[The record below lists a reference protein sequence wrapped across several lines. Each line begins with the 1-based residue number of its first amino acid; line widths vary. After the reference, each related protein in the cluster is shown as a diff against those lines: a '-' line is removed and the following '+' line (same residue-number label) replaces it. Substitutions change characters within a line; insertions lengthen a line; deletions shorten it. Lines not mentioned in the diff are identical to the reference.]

1 MADKSFRSVL
11 EKEAL
16 AMKNL
21 MLDLE
26 CGIVAPES
34 LPLPPQFYA
43 QKRQRIE
50 DVLWALDVEE
60 RALSKPKPAST
71 QEPKE
76 DAKA

>member
-16 AMKNL
+16 NLKNL

-34 LPLPPQFYA
+34 LALPPQFYA

-60 RALSKPKPAST
+60 RALSRPKPVST

>member
-1 MADKSFRSVL
+1 MVNKNFRSVL
-11 EKEAL
+11 EEESEAL
-16 AMKNL
+16 KNL

-26 CGIVAPES
+26 CGIVAPEN
-34 LPLPPQFYA
+34 LALPPQFYA

-60 RALSKPKPAST
+60 RALSRPKPAST
-71 QEPKE
+71 QESNE